1 MNKKIMVFKV
11 LGLVVTT
18 AYYAATLVIESKKKT
33 KLTDED
39 KDDIAERVAVKVKKQ
54 NKKLLNGLYGK
65 EELVIETN

>member
-1 MNKKIMVFKV
+1 MVFKV

-65 EELVIETN
+65 EELVIEAN